1 MKKISF
7 EKTLKRIGER
17 VKVLG
22 WVHSIREHKNF
33 VFLDLRDEKDWM
45 LQVVLE
51 KKLVEGINLED
62 VVEVEGEVLKRPE
75 GMTNPKIETGEIE
88 IKGEKIRFLSKSK
101 ILPFDLKEINLSLPE
116 YLNWFPVVLKNEKV
130 KAIFKIQ
137 EKIIEGFRES
147 AKKLGLFEFHS
158 PILCAFSSEGGAE
171 VFKVDYFSKE
181 AFLAQSP
188 QLYKQILVSSFGKVF
203 CVTKAFRAE
212 PSLTSRHICE
222 FISLDC
228 EVGFIE
234 SLEELLS
241 VCEKILKGMFKKLE
255 KEAKKELNLLKIEL
269 PKVPKKIPRI
279 KLFEAGKMIF
289 NQENLD
295 DLDPEKEQKIGQFF
309 KEKEN
314 SDFVFVTHFPTL
326 KRPFYTLPD
335 PKNPEYSLS
344 FDLLFDGLEIVSG
357 SLRIHKFENL
367 LDSLKKR
374 NLDPKNFQYY
384 LSAFEYGMPPHG
396 GFAFGL
402 ERLTKQVLKLK
413 NVREATLFVRDL
425 KRIDLPLK
433 EEEKEDEK
441 E

>member
-222 FISLDC
+222 FVSLDC

-255 KEAKKELNLLKIEL
+255 KEAKKELNLLKIE
-269 PKVPKKIPRI
+269 
-279 KLFEAGKMIF
+279 
-289 NQENLD
+289 
-295 DLDPEKEQKIGQFF
+295 
-309 KEKEN
+309 
-314 SDFVFVTHFPTL
+314 
-326 KRPFYTLPD
+326 
-335 PKNPEYSLS
+335 
-344 FDLLFDGLEIVSG
+344 
-357 SLRIHKFENL
+357 
-367 LDSLKKR
+367 
-374 NLDPKNFQYY
+374 
-384 LSAFEYGMPPHG
+384 
-396 GFAFGL
+396 
-402 ERLTKQVLKLK
+402 
-413 NVREATLFVRDL
+413 
-425 KRIDLPLK
+425 
-433 EEEKEDEK
+433 
-441 E
+441 